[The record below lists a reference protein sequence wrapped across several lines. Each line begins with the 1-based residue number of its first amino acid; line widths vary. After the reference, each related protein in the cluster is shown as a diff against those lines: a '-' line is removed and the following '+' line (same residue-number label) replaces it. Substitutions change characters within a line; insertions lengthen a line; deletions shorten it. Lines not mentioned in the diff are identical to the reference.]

1 MNKLASIERIL
12 EINPHPNGDNI
23 EICSVLGWK
32 VVTQKGLYK
41 AGDLV
46 IYVEIDTE
54 FPTKPEFVSF
64 LEPRHYRVKT
74 IRLRGEY
81 SQGLILPL
89 NILTSQEGFVESL
102 EPISLTEGTSVSEFI
117 ECIKYEKPFSGGPN
131 NLKPKGSFYTDP
143 GWSKT
148 DEINVCSHL
157 QMLEALK
164 GLPYYITQKADG
176 MSTSVTYD
184 SQKDELVVCSRNMRL
199 YLDGDNAF
207 LTGVKNYDL
216 DNIMRM
222 YPQYGIQYETVG
234 PGIQKN
240 PMGLKNIQIRVFNL
254 FDKINRVY
262 CGFNELVDFCTKTCL
277 PMVQLVECDNSFNY
291 TLEDLIKMASE
302 TKYPGNLLAEG
313 IVVRPQNLTYIKNNI
328 LSFKIINPKYDMR
341 D

>member
-23 EICSVLGWK
+23 EICSILGWK
-32 VVTQKGLYK
+32 VITQKGLYK
-41 AGDLV
+41 AGELV

-54 FPTKPEFVSF
+54 FPAKPEFVSF
-64 LEPRHYRVKT
+64 LEPRHWRVKT

-81 SQGLILPL
+81 SQGLLLPL
-89 NILTSQEGFVESL
+89 SLLDTVEGHVEPL
-102 EPISLTEGTSVSEFI
+102 EGTSVSELI
-117 ECIKYEKPFSGGPN
+117 DCIKYEKPFSVGPN
-131 NLKPKGSFYTDP
+131 NLKPKGNFYTDA

-148 DEINVCSHL
+148 DEINICSHL

-207 LTGVKNYDL
+207 LTGVGNYDL

-254 FDKINRVY
+254 FDKINKVY
-262 CGFNELVDFCTKTCL
+262 CGFDELVDFCTKTCL
-277 PMVQLVECDNSFNY
+277 PMVQLVECNNSFNY

-302 TKYPGNLLAEG
+302 IKYPGNLLAEG
-313 IVVRPQNLTYIKNNI
+313 IVIRPQTPIYIGQNNV
-328 LSFKIINPKYDMR
+328 SFKCLCQKYDER
-341 D
+341 N